1 RNSDVPYML
10 PWEEEK
16 GAAEAER
23 QRLAE
28 EARPKQPQLPMAPS
42 RGGGTA
48 GSATPPPILDTATIS
63 SATGIPSPE
72 RAAPAAAEPQGN
84 PASTMDQPTMAP
96 VSVAPSAE
104 QQVATP
110 VPATEQAGLV
120 ASSTVVAGGVT
131 PNTQPEPQAET
142 LTPAPAPAVDQSMVA
157 SAGTGQQEALQSP
170 APAPAPAVDQTL
182 VASAG
187 STAEQP
193 QGPAPTTEQTGL
205 VASSTVVAGG
215 VTPNTQPEPQGETLT
230 PAPALDQSMV
240 ASANA
245 GGTAEQPQGPVP
257 TTEQAGLVA
266 SSTVVAGGVAPN
278 TQPEPQ
284 AETRTPAPQVDQS
297 NAASAGTDEHE
308 AHQ

>member
-1 RNSDVPYML
+1 EANRGTVQGQADGGFDYLKDKEKPQEVDLNVLDSPQPIADHTTNSVLSANASLKGLASSARDAMSSVKQWVGLEEPPQPQDPLAQHTYTNPETGETWVAPEHMRNSDVPYML

-28 EARPKQPQLPMAPS
+28 EARPKQPQLPTAPS
-42 RGGGTA
+42 LGGGTA

-84 PASTMDQPTMAP
+84 PASTMDQPTMVP

-120 ASSTVVAGGVT
+120 ASSTVVAGGVA
-131 PNTQPEPQAET
+131 PNTQPEPQAKT
-142 LTPAPAPAVDQSMVA
+142 LTPAPAVDQSMVA

-170 APAPAPAVDQTL
+170 APAIDQTL

-187 STAEQP
+187 STGEQP
-193 QGPAPTTEQTGL
+193 QGRSE
-205 VASSTVVAGG
+205 
-215 VTPNTQPEPQGETLT
+215 
-230 PAPALDQSMV
+230 
-240 ASANA
+240 
-245 GGTAEQPQGPVP
+245 
-257 TTEQAGLVA
+257 
-266 SSTVVAGGVAPN
+266 
-278 TQPEPQ
+278 
-284 AETRTPAPQVDQS
+284 
-297 NAASAGTDEHE
+297 EHTS
-308 AHQ
+308 